1 MLELLT
7 GAGLA
12 VSAGLNAYIPLLVL
26 GLAGRFIDG
35 VTLPGGWQ
43 WLSNEWVLGV
53 IAVLLVVEIVADKI
67 PAVDSINDWLQ
78 SIIRPASGGIVFG
91 GGALSET
98 VAVSDPA
105 AFVESGEWV
114 PIAIG
119 VGIAF
124 VVHLAKTLVRVAA
137 NTLSAGA
144 AAPALSTAEDIT
156 AVVLS
161 GLALLLP
168 VFVAVALIALV
179 VSVVVILRR
188 ARDRRRSV
196 PA

>member
-1 MLELLT
+1 MLEILT

-35 VTLPGGWQ
+35 VSLPGGWT

-53 IAVLLVVEIVADKI
+53 IAVLLVVEIIADKI

-78 SIIRPASGGIVFG
+78 SIVRPASGGIVFG
-91 GGALSET
+91 GGALAET

-105 AFVESGEWV
+105 AFVESGDWV

-119 VGIAF
+119 VGIALA
-124 VVHLAKTLVRVAA
+124 VHLLKALVRVAA

-161 GLALLLP
+161 LSALVLP
-168 VFVAVALIALV
+168 LIVAVVLIALV
-179 VSVVVILRR
+179 VTVIVILRR
-188 ARDRRRSV
+188 ARERRRSV

>member
-35 VTLPGGWQ
+35 VSLPGGWT
-43 WLSNEWVLGV
+43 WLSNEWVLGI
-53 IAVLLVVEIVADKI
+53 IAVLLVIEIVADKI
-67 PAVDSINDWLQ
+67 PAVDSINDWVQ
-78 SIIRPASGGIVFG
+78 SLVRPAAGGIVFG

-98 VAVSDPA
+98 VAVQDPA
-105 AFVESGEWV
+105 AFVESGAWV

-119 VGIAF
+119 VGIAL
-124 VVHLAKTLVRVAA
+124 VVHLAKALVRVAA

-144 AAPALSTAEDIT
+144 AAPALSTVEDIT
-156 AVVLS
+156 AVGLS
-161 GLALLLP
+161 LLALVLP
-168 VFVAVALIALV
+168 LVVALVIVALIV
-179 VSVVVILRR
+179 TVVVVLRR
-188 ARDRRRSV
+188 ARARRRSV

>member
-124 VVHLAKTLVRVAA
+124 VVHLAKSLVRVAA

-168 VFVAVALIALV
+168 ILVAVALIALV

>member
-1 MLELLT
+1 MLEILT

-35 VTLPGGWQ
+35 VSLPGGWT

-53 IAVLLVVEIVADKI
+53 IALLLVVEVIADKI

-78 SIIRPASGGIVFG
+78 SIVRPASGGIVFG
-91 GGALSET
+91 GGALAET
-98 VAVSDPA
+98 VAVRDPA
-105 AFVESGEWV
+105 AFVESGDWV

-119 VGIAF
+119 VGIALA
-124 VVHLAKTLVRVAA
+124 VHLLKALVRVAA

-161 GLALLLP
+161 LSALVLP
-168 VFVAVALIALV
+168 LIVAVVLIALV
-179 VSVVVILRR
+179 VTVIVILRR
-188 ARDRRRSV
+188 ARERRRSV